1 MSSTI
6 SHIHS
11 HDEARFNPEGEFEHP
26 SELASAVG
34 LTRGEKLAALD
45 RWEFQVERR
54 LAAGSEGMPTWGR
67 ASADLKLLEDIRRVR
82 ETLRHAAA

>member
-1 MSSTI
+1 VSSTI

-11 HDEARFNPEGEFEHP
+11 HDEARYNPEGEFEHP
-26 SELASAVG
+26 SELANAVA

-54 LAAGSEGMPTWGR
+54 LAAASEGMPTCGR
-67 ASADLKLLEDIRRVR
+67 AAADLKLLEDIRRVR

>member
-11 HDEARFNPEGEFEHP
+11 HDEARYNPESEFEHP
-26 SELASAVG
+26 RDLANAVG

-54 LAAGSEGMPTWGR
+54 LAAASEGMPTWGR
-67 ASADLKLLEDIRRVR
+67 ASADLKLLEDIRLVR
-82 ETLRHAAA
+82 QTLRHAAA

>member
-1 MSSTI
+1 VSSTI

-11 HDEARFNPEGEFEHP
+11 SQEARYNPEGEFEHP
-26 SELASAVG
+26 NELANAVG

-67 ASADLKLLEDIRRVR
+67 AAADLKLLEDIRRAR